1 MSYKLEFSEKS
12 LTKLELLS
20 QSNAKLLRQ
29 VFIKILSLRR
39 NPFPQDTKELKNFSY
54 KNLKGLRVDQGEYRI
69 IYAVDEQKGK
79 VLIGAILNR
88 NENYKELKN
97 Y

>member
-1 MSYKLEFSEKS
+1 LSYKLEFSEKS